1 MVELNDSPPRP
12 IKYVSP
18 YSFSIE
24 DTTGYSAYT
33 REGIV
38 EQVKVPS
45 KLSFKS
51 WDESNVNPLLEEP
64 LNIPDLGKFGRSEQL
79 HFAFRAVREFQKNKG
94 HLPQLHNAED
104 ADEVLRIAQELN
116 QAGKDSEGFSV
127 DEVEGDVVRNVSL
140 YARAQISPMAAFWGG
155 IVAQEV
161 IKFTGKYTPLRQ
173 WLHFDSFEIIT
184 EDADKAPKNTR
195 YDD

>member
-79 HFAFRAVREFQKNKG
+79 HFAFRAVREF
-94 HLPQLHNAED
+94 
-104 ADEVLRIAQELN
+104 
-116 QAGKDSEGFSV
+116 
-127 DEVEGDVVRNVSL
+127 
-140 YARAQISPMAAFWGG
+140 
-155 IVAQEV
+155 
-161 IKFTGKYTPLRQ
+161 
-173 WLHFDSFEIIT
+173 
-184 EDADKAPKNTR
+184 
-195 YDD
+195 